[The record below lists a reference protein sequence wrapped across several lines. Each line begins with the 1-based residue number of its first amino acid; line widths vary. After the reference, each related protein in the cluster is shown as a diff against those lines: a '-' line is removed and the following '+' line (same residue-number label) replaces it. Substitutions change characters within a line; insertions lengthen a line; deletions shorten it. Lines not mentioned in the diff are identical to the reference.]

1 MKKKS
6 TLSFSWSKP
15 SNDLLSLPPIGK
27 WHPTLNNSIVSEG
40 VAEMTTKSPA
50 PKPVDE
56 RIQKVI
62 DRALYAGGR
71 PGAQKIRN
79 FLNGTWLGEPLHV
92 VLKDVPIGAWTVA
105 MFFSVLDSIG
115 NSRRLAF
122 AADASMAIGLI
133 GAAGAAATGLTDW
146 SDVDPPARK
155 MGLLHGVLNVGATA
169 LFTTSLLLR
178 RNKTGAGGRVA
189 AALGYALMAY
199 SAHLGG
205 KMVYKH
211 RVGVD
216 RTDGLAFPEDFTPVL
231 PASELA
237 DDQPTRATHDG
248 LPILLVRRG
257 QHLFAMAETCSHFS
271 GPLSEGK
278 LVGGSIECPYHAS
291 RFALEDGRVI
301 NGPAVH
307 PQPCLEV
314 RIREGQIEIR
324 KPPSRKR
331 RAA

>member
-1 MKKKS
+1 M
-6 TLSFSWSKP
+6 
-15 SNDLLSLPPIGK
+15 
-27 WHPTLNNSIVSEG
+27 LNNSGVAEG
-40 VAEMTTKSPA
+40 EAEMTTKSPA
-50 PKPVDE
+50 PKPIDE
-56 RIQKVI
+56 RIQKLI
-62 DRALYAGGR
+62 DEALYAGGR
-71 PGAQKIRN
+71 PSAQKIRN

-92 VLKDVPIGAWTVA
+92 LLKDVPIGAWTVA
-105 MFFSVLDSIG
+105 MFFDALDSIG
-115 NSRRLAF
+115 SSREFALA
-122 AADASMAIGLI
+122 AEASIAIGLLA
-133 GAAGAAATGLTDW
+133 AAGAAATGLTDW

-178 RNKTGAGGRVA
+178 RNKNRAGGRVA
-189 AALGYALMAY
+189 AGLGYALMAY

-205 KMVYKH
+205 KMVYQH

-216 RTDGLAFPEDFTPVL
+216 RTDGLVFPENFTPVL

-237 DDQPTRATHDG
+237 DDQPTRAMHDG
-248 LPILLVRRG
+248 VPILLVRRG
-257 QHLFAMAETCSHFS
+257 QRFFAMAETCSHFS

-307 PQPCLEV
+307 PQPCFEV
-314 RIREGQIEIR
+314 RIREGQIEVR
-324 KPPSRKR
+324 KPRLGTR
-331 RAA
+331 RPA